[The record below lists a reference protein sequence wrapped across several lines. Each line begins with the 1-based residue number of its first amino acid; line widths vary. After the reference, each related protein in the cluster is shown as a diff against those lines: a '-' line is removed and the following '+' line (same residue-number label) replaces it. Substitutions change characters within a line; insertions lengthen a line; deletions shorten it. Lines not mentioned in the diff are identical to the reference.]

1 MLTVA
6 SFLPFPPSFPACSH
20 WLTHGCFL
28 VYCFGKQQKRHVR
41 EDALKELGISN
52 EKDALNKDL
61 AHFGAQ
67 VLPPK
72 VDSGQVESLSGPL
85 VLQVCVRMC
94 ESV

>member
-1 MLTVA
+1 M
-6 SFLPFPPSFPACSH
+6 
-20 WLTHGCFL
+20 
-28 VYCFGKQQKRHVR
+28 
-41 EDALKELGISN
+41 KELGISN